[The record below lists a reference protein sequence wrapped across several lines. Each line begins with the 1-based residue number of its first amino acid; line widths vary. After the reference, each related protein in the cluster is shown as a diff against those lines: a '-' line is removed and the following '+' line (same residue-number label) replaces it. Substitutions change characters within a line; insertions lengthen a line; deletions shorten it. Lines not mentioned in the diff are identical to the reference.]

1 MRLVALSFQHSLFT
15 VRNFFFFFW
24 GGVSLEKSSP
34 LEWFKLLYLILKQ
47 LFKVQSHHETF
58 QCSFEIL
65 KLVSKPSVSD
75 LQYHNYLQILV
86 LFLWNIIIL
95 ESFAFI

>member
-15 VRNFFFFFW
+15 VRIFFFLG

-47 LFKVQSHHETF
+47 LFNS
-58 QCSFEIL
+58 
-65 KLVSKPSVSD
+65 SKSP
-75 LQYHNYLQILV
+75 
-86 LFLWNIIIL
+86 
-95 ESFAFI
+95 

>member
-15 VRNFFFFFW
+15 VRKFFFG

-47 LFKVQSHHETF
+47 LFNS
-58 QCSFEIL
+58 
-65 KLVSKPSVSD
+65 SKSP
-75 LQYHNYLQILV
+75 
-86 LFLWNIIIL
+86 
-95 ESFAFI
+95 

>member
-15 VRNFFFFFW
+15 VRKYFFFG

-47 LFKVQSHHETF
+47 LFNS
-58 QCSFEIL
+58 
-65 KLVSKPSVSD
+65 SKSP
-75 LQYHNYLQILV
+75 
-86 LFLWNIIIL
+86 
-95 ESFAFI
+95 